1 MYRLNMVD
9 YRLMVKNAQKNGNH
23 YAWQWARPD
32 EVSHSGPR
40 RSMTNLHFSLLY
52 ASRDR
57 HNHNSQSELRRNCS
71 FVLVPWLLMIM
82 TVGEAILCKEKWR
95 FTID

>member
-57 HNHNSQSELRRNCS
+57 HNHNIADIDR
-71 FVLVPWLLMIM
+71 FVSDVDNLFL
-82 TVGEAILCKEKWR
+82 
-95 FTID
+95 